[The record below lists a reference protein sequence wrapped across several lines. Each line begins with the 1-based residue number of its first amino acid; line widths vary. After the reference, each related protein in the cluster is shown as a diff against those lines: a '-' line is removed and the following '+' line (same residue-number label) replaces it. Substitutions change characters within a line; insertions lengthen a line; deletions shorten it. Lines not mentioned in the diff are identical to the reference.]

1 MNMKRLA
8 AVLFAF
14 AAAVASAANMS
25 ERSPFFQGH
34 WWDPGHSGHGFEIF
48 NAAGH
53 VMSIWYTY
61 DQAGKP
67 IWYTA
72 QGEVSELGTVS
83 WPLQKHTWSNGRIS
97 SSTNVGEMR
106 LVVNHAEEISAQ
118 WRIGTATGGWTL
130 RPYMASNLVGE
141 IDHTGH
147 WYDPTQSGWGFTL
160 TDQGDTMGSVL
171 YAYDAAGQP
180 TWVAGF
186 DKRTGNRI
194 NFYSLVGTPPTAAYT
209 NPAATPAGYID
220 FEYQTETRLT
230 LRPALTVPLAADVHL
245 MGAQAMQLGRP
256 ASMRAADRQLARF
269 DAEAL
274 LKAYLTEGMMNAPSG
289 GGGIDFSAPPPM
301 AVFSPTNLQEEGVDE
316 ADFAKTDG
324 RYVYAFRHDQ
334 YGGAL
339 PSVRYATLGA
349 DGASLGQTG
358 SVDLL
363 GTRATYQEMAYKG
376 LIAHG
381 NRLVAISGTQ
391 ASSGFDPWTAS
402 GAWTGGKTHVEVL
415 DTTDTGAPVTRWRAL
430 IEGHILSTRRVG
442 ERVYVVTRFV
452 PNLPGFTFGAYYAP
466 ERAANRALLAAT
478 PLQALLPRVSI
489 DGAASVALLDAASVY
504 APPTGARLLM
514 PDLVVVTAIDL
525 STPRI
530 TQSLAV
536 SGGADT
542 VYASPANLYVAS
554 SRTPLSGSFAS
565 LQPPPPYYVTDV
577 NRIALDPAGMSV
589 AGTGIVEGYISAD
602 PDMRPLRMSEKDGR
616 LRIVT
621 TSNVMWGGT
630 VSQRLT
636 ILEPSSVSPGLM
648 RVVSFLPN
656 AQRPEAFGKPNE
668 ELKGTRFVGDR
679 LYAVTFRR
687 IDPLYVVDMSQ
698 PADPRITGVLE
709 VPGFADYLHP
719 LPSGQLIGFG
729 QDAELNGA
737 TKGLLL
743 TLYNVDAAGVPV
755 EVQRFSLGKQGSY
768 SALLDNPHAFSALLR
783 PDTSGTIAFPARINE
798 GPMQPSGAIPWNFSG
813 VLRFDLQRSSP
824 TEVRMGPPEFLVSH
838 SSTTTSVD
846 SYRDPAV
853 RNGRSILFQAGTV
866 YVGDGKFWHQDA
878 AGQTTG
884 PL

>member
-1 MNMKRLA
+1 MILNRIA

-34 WWDPGHSGHGFEIF
+34 WWDPSHSGHGFEIF

-61 DQAGKP
+61 DNTGKP
-67 IWYTA
+67 VWYTA
-72 QGEVSELGTVS
+72 QGEVTELGTVS
-83 WPLQKHTWSNGRIS
+83 WPLQKHTWSNGRIA

-118 WRIGTATGGWTL
+118 WSIGTATGGWTL

-141 IDHTGH
+141 VDHTGH

-220 FEYQTETRLT
+220 FEYQTESRLT

-269 DAEAL
+269 DAEGL
-274 LKAYLTEGMMNAPSG
+274 LKAYLDSGMMNAPSG
-289 GGGIDFSAPPPM
+289 GGGIDFSSPPPA
-301 AVFSPTNLQEEGVDE
+301 AVYSPTNLQEEGVDE
-316 ADFAKTDG
+316 ADLAKTDG
-324 RYVYAFRHDQ
+324 RFVYAFRHDQ
-334 YGGAL
+334 YWAM
-339 PSVRYATLGA
+339 PSVRYAALGA
-349 DGASLGQTG
+349 DGASLGQKG

-363 GTRATYQEMAYKG
+363 GARASSLEMAYKG

-381 NRLVAISGTQ
+381 NRLVAITGTQ
-391 ASSGFDPWTAS
+391 ASSGFEPWLAS
-402 GAWTGGKTHVEVL
+402 SAWTNGKTHVEVL
-415 DTTDTGAPVTRWRAL
+415 DTTDSGAPVTRWRAL

-442 ERVYVVTRFV
+442 DRVYVVTRFV
-452 PNLPGFTFGAYYAP
+452 PNLPGFYFGAYA
-466 ERAANRALLAAT
+466 EADRRVNRALLATT
-478 PLQALLPRVSI
+478 PLQAMLPRVSI
-489 DGAASVALLDAASVY
+489 DGAPPVALLDAGSVY

-514 PDLVVVTAIDL
+514 PDLVVVTAIEL

-530 TQSLAV
+530 AQSLAV

-554 SRTPLSGSFAS
+554 SRTPLAGSFSS
-565 LQPPPPYYVTDV
+565 LQPPPPYYLTDV
-577 NRIALDPAGMSV
+577 NRIALDPAGMSA
-589 AGTGIVEGYISAD
+589 AGTGVVEGFISAD

-621 TSNVMWGGT
+621 TSNTMWGG
-630 VSQRLT
+630 VVGQRLT
-636 ILEPSSVSPGLM
+636 ILEPSAVSPGLL

-656 AQRPEAFGKPNE
+656 EQRPQAFGKPNE
-668 ELKGTRFVGDR
+668 ELKATRFVGDK

-687 IDPLYVVDMSQ
+687 VDPLYVIDMSKA
-698 PADPRITGVLE
+698 ADPRITSVLE

-729 QDAELNGA
+729 QDADLNGF
-737 TKGLLL
+737 TTGLLL
-743 TLYNVDAAGVPV
+743 ALYNVDAAGAPV
-755 EVQRFSLGKQGSY
+755 EVQRFSLGKRGSY
-768 SALLDNPHAFSALLR
+768 STLLDDPHAFSALMR
-783 PDTSGTIAFPARINE
+783 ADTSGTFAFPARIYE
-798 GPMQPSGAIPWNFSG
+798 GPLLPSGAVPWNFSG
-813 VLRFDLQRSSP
+813 VLRFELARSSP
-824 TEVRMGPPEFLVSH
+824 TEMRMVPADFLVTH
-838 SSTTTSVD
+838 DVANTSLE
-846 SYRDPAV
+846 SWQDPAV
-853 RNGRSILFQAGTV
+853 RNGRSILFPAGTV

-884 PL
+884 PF